1 MMQPHEWD
9 TLAAAAKWTRA
20 NAATMVDSHWV
31 GGDPAALESYGFA
44 SWSPAKGILVLRN
57 PSAREQEFSFDPA
70 AVWELPLGAPLRY
83 TLGSPKGDTL
93 PPTAEAGKPTTLR
106 LAPFQVLVI
115 DAFPA

>member
-31 GGDPAALESYGFA
+31 GGDPAALEAYGFA
-44 SWSPAKGILVLRN
+44 SWSPEKGILVLRN
-57 PSAREQEFSFDPA
+57 PAATAQDFSFDPA
-70 AVWELPLGAPLRY
+70 AIFELPLGAPLSY
-83 TLGSPKGDTL
+83 TLSSPKGDTL
-93 PPTAEAGKPTTLR
+93 PATAQAGKPTTLK

-115 DAFPA
+115 EATPC